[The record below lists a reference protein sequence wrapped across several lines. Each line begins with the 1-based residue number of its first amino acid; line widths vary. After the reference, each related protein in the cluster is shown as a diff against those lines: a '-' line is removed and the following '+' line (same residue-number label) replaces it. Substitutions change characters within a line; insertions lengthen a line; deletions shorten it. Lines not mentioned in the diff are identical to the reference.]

1 MTNNGA
7 GGTITPTTTNQ
18 TVAAGYWSSANT
30 VSGDADLV
38 AANIKSGESIFA
50 VTGSALVSSG
60 TAVAADVL
68 SGKTFS
74 NSSSAGLSGAMT
86 NNGAGGTIT
95 PTTTNQTVAAG
106 YWSSAN
112 TVSGDANL
120 VAANIKSGESIFA
133 VTGSALVSSGTAVA
147 ADVLSGKTFSNTSSA
162 GLSGAMTNNGAGGT
176 ITPTTTNQTVAAG
189 YWSSAQYGIR

>member
-1 MTNNGA
+1 M
-7 GGTITPTTTNQ
+7 
-18 TVAAGYWSSANT
+18 
-30 VSGDADLV
+30 
-38 AANIKSGESIFA
+38 
-50 VTGSALVSSG
+50 TGSALVSSG

-133 VTGSALVSSGTAVA
+133 VTGSALVSPALLLRQMSCP
-147 ADVLSGKTFSNTSSA
+147 GKPSV
-162 GLSGAMTNNGAGGT
+162 
-176 ITPTTTNQTVAAG
+176 TPARQG
-189 YWSSAQYGIR
+189 YPGQ